1 MSARFLK
8 STLCVTTLCVLEMCV
23 WTDSDCTESHLGIKA
38 LFCPTG
44 SLHLSATNA
53 KINQKLSG
61 KTNRCSMFQYWNK
74 EVDFHGKFGD
84 DSHRI
89 LSEVRDNESILVQ
102 TETGGVSNHCL
113 FSVRGVIVFPFSTG
127 SDSAGKI
134 AFFIL

>member
-1 MSARFLK
+1 MFL
-8 STLCVTTLCVLEMCV
+8 LWDNYCI

-38 LFCPTG
+38 LFGPKG

-53 KINQKLSG
+53 KINQKFNG
-61 KTNRCSMFQYWNK
+61 KTNRCTVPVGRGNTGIKWL
-74 EVDFHGKFGD
+74 DFHGKFGV
-84 DSHRI
+84 DSHRL

-127 SDSAGKI
+127 SDRVQEK
-134 AFFIL
+134 